1 MNTRGSALLLG
12 AAAWCCLRTFQRRW
26 ARARSPASLSIPPTS
41 RPALSRRLRSGA
53 LASAATS
60 QSFSAMATSSLLWA
74 SRSHSLRHST
84 TSIRRGAYQVVGA
97 SLHGS
102 GQHLH
107 WQGQQNGADSCGPEP
122 DDHVDVHLGLFLLV
136 GCHAWRAD
144 HSTGG
149 EFRRSARTGV
159 DSFERLSRQC
169 QRSSAVGYS
178 EVLAR
183 HLRGGDCS

>member
-1 MNTRGSALLLG
+1 MVLLAHVSTALG
-12 AAAWCCLRTFQRRW
+12 AGKITGLTLNPPDVKTCTFETITVRGTGKCSDVTVFFGDGNKLITLGKPKPFPQTFHHVY
-26 ARARSPASLSIPPTS
+26 SK
-41 RPALSRRLRSGA
+41 G
-53 LASAATS
+53 
-60 QSFSAMATSSLLWA
+60 
-74 SRSHSLRHST
+74 
-84 TSIRRGAYQVVGA
+84 GAYQVVGA